1 MKRTGLRPPLIAR
14 YVGRT
19 MKAVNLRLFYAGEAV
34 VIALAIVP
42 MLTMLFPLGLLAV
55 PAPFLAG
62 YAAFRPTWWAVG
74 PREPRRYARQYVH
87 LAASVSVAG
96 LLVFTFF
103 IFK

>member
-1 MKRTGLRPPLIAR
+1 MK
-14 YVGRT
+14 V
-19 MKAVNLRLFYAGEAV
+19 VNLRLLYAVEAV

-42 MLTMLFPLGLLAV
+42 MLIMVFPLGLLAA
-55 PAPFLAG
+55 PTPFLAG

-96 LLVFTFF
+96 LLVFAFF
-103 IFK
+103 IFR